1 MTRPPSLRGR
11 LLAGAAL
18 WTLGFF
24 TIVTFAFVTTL
35 ESGAPFVRMVHT
47 VFGHTPFIGV
57 LALVLMWLGVR
68 QVARGVSPLAHLR
81 TRLAAVHQGK
91 ARRLEG
97 DFPAEVTPLVDDLN
111 TLLSQHETTVARAQ
125 AKAGDLAHGLK
136 TPLAVLAREADQ
148 AAQAGHH
155 DLADAIR
162 QQVDR
167 MQGHISYHLA
177 HARAAAS
184 AASATA
190 RCLVADSVGGLT
202 RTMERLHAERG
213 LVIDVS
219 VSDALAV
226 RVERQDLD
234 EMLGN
239 LLDNACKWATRR
251 VRITAHAAGES
262 VVITVDDDGPGVPE
276 ERREDVLQRGVRA
289 DQTAPGTGIGLAI
302 VRDLTEIYGGSI
314 HLASSPLGGAQAV
327 LTLPAAR
334 PDTGR

>member
-1 MTRPPSLRGR
+1 MSRPPSLRGR
-11 LLAGAAL
+11 LLTGATL

-24 TIVTFAFVTTL
+24 TIVTFIFVTTL

-47 VFGHTPFIGV
+47 VFGHTPLIGV
-57 LALVLMWLGVR
+57 LAIVLMWLGVR

-81 TRLAAVHQGK
+81 TRLAAVHQGQS
-91 ARRLEG
+91 RRLEG
-97 DFPAEVTPLVDDLN
+97 DFPAEVAPLVDDLN

-148 AAQAGHH
+148 AAEAGHH

-190 RCLVADSVGGLT
+190 RCPVADSVAGLT
-202 RTMERLHAERG
+202 RTMQRLHAERG
-213 LVIDVS
+213 LTIDVT
-219 VSDALAV
+219 VSDALIV

-239 LLDNACKWATRR
+239 LIDNACKWATSR
-251 VRITAHAAGES
+251 VHVSAKQAGDA
-262 VVITVDDDGPGVPE
+262 VVVMIDDDGPGVPAD
-276 ERREDVLQRGVRA
+276 RRTDVLRRGVRA
-289 DQTAPGTGIGLAI
+289 DQTAPGSGFGLAI
-302 VRDLTEIYGGSI
+302 VADLAEIYGGSI
-314 HLASSPLGGAQAV
+314 HLTDSPLGGSRAV
-327 LTLPAAR
+327 LSVPAAS
-334 PDTGR
+334 PEAGR